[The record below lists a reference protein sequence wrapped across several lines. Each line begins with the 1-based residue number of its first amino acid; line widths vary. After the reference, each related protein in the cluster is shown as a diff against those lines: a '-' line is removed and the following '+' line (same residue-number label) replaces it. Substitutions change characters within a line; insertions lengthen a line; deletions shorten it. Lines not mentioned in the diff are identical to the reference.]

1 MRNQII
7 YTLAAAFIVGYATG
21 CSPAETPKGTPTPTS
36 KTSESTATAT
46 VVSRR
51 APQEEAVEYTRTG
64 GFAGISER
72 WRLFADGRAIDAQG
86 VEYVISEA
94 AMADLLTGMAS
105 LGFYDWEVGPRR
117 LGSCAD
123 CFTYIINAHYNGQS
137 NQLSFVDGQA
147 DVPEGIWIILDRIQ
161 AILGTIVESQAN

>member
-1 MRNQII
+1 MRNQILC
-7 YTLAAAFIVGYATG
+7 TLAAAFMVSYAAG

-36 KTSESTATAT
+36 ETSESTATAT

-51 APQEEAVEYTRTG
+51 ALPVGAVEYTRTG
-64 GFAGISER
+64 GIAGISER
-72 WRLFADGRAIDAQG
+72 WRLFADGRVIDAQG
-86 VEYVISEA
+86 VEYEISEA
-94 AMADLLTGMAS
+94 AMADLLTEIAS

-123 CFTYIINAHYNGQS
+123 CFTYTINADHNGRS

-147 DVPEGIWIILDRIQ
+147 DVPEGIWTILDRIQ
-161 AILGTIVESQAN
+161 AVLGTITGSQAN

>member
-1 MRNQII
+1 MRNSILC
-7 YTLAAAFIVGYATG
+7 TLAVALVASYAAG
-21 CSPAETPKGTPTPTS
+21 CSPAEIPKGTNMPTS
-36 KTSESTATAT
+36 KASESTATAT

-51 APQEEAVEYTRTG
+51 APPEEAVEYTRSG

-86 VEYVISEA
+86 VEYEISEA
-94 AMADLLTGMAS
+94 AMADLLTEIAS
-105 LGFYDWEVGPRR
+105 LGFYDWEVGPRG

-123 CFTYIINAHYNGQS
+123 CFTYTISAHHDGQS

-147 DVPEGIWIILDRIQ
+147 DIPEGIWIILDRIQ